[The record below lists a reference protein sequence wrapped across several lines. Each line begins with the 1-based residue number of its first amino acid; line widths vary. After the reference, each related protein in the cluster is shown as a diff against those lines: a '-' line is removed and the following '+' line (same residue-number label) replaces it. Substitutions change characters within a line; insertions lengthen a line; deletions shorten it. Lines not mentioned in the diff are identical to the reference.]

1 MYCQETCLTNKSRY
15 LLIKTIISTGFT
27 LIAFAANSVLCRL
40 ALGEKT
46 IDASSFTVIRLL
58 SGAIVLL
65 VILKINGNKKSSP
78 IKGSW
83 PASFML
89 FLYAVTF
96 SFAYITLDTGTG
108 AIILFGSVQITMIL
122 LSLISGN
129 RLHITEWI
137 GVSIAFIGFVY
148 LVSPGV
154 TSPSVVGFS
163 FMTIAGIAWGIYTL
177 KGRDSV
183 NPLMDTTYNFL
194 RTIPFVIVL
203 AIIAI
208 QNTHYSSEGILLA
221 AVSGGITSGIGYTIW
236 YIALGGL
243 STTQAAVVQLLVP
256 VIAALGGVIFLSE
269 KITLRLTLS
278 AIMILGGILM
288 VVWGRYYFV
297 HLKLNRN

>member
-1 MYCQETCLTNKSRY
+1 MYYLETYLTNKPGHI
-15 LLIKTIISTGFT
+15 LIKTILFTGFT

-65 VILKINGNKKSSP
+65 IILKMNRIKNSSP
-78 IKGSW
+78 IKGNW
-83 PASFML
+83 FASLML

-129 RLHITEWI
+129 RLLITEWI
-137 GVSIAFIGFVY
+137 GVSIAFIGFIY

-154 TSPSVVGFS
+154 TSPSIMGFS
-163 FMTIAGIAWGIYTL
+163 FMTVAGIAWGIYTL
-177 KGRDSV
+177 KGRDSL
-183 NPLMDTTYNFL
+183 NPLMDTAYNFF
-194 RTIPFVIVL
+194 RTIPFVMVL
-203 AIIAI
+203 AVIAI
-208 QNTHYSSEGILLA
+208 QSTYYTTEGILLA
-221 AVSGGITSGIGYTIW
+221 ALSGGIASGIGYTIW
-236 YIALGGL
+236 YVALGGL
-243 STTQAAVVQLLVP
+243 SAIQAAVVQLLVP

-278 AIMILGGILM
+278 GIMILGGILM

-297 HLKLNRN
+297 PFKFNRN

>member
-1 MYCQETCLTNKSRY
+1 MYYLETYLTNKPGHI
-15 LLIKTIISTGFT
+15 LIKTILFTGFT

-65 VILKINGNKKSSP
+65 IILKMNRIKNSSP
-78 IKGSW
+78 IKGNW
-83 PASFML
+83 FASLML

-129 RLHITEWI
+129 RLLITEWI
-137 GVSIAFIGFVY
+137 GVSIAFIGFIY

-154 TSPSVVGFS
+154 TSPSIMGFS
-163 FMTIAGIAWGIYTL
+163 FMTVAGIAWGIYTL
-177 KGRDSV
+177 KGRDSL
-183 NPLMDTTYNFL
+183 NPLMDTANNFF
-194 RTIPFVIVL
+194 RTIPFVMFL
-203 AIIAI
+203 AVIAI
-208 QNTHYSSEGILLA
+208 QSTYYTTEGILLA
-221 AVSGGITSGIGYTIW
+221 ALSGGIASGIGYTIW
-236 YIALGGL
+236 YVALGGL
-243 STTQAAVVQLLVP
+243 SAIQAAVVQLLVP

-278 AIMILGGILM
+278 GIMILGGILM

-297 HLKLNRN
+297 PFKFNRN